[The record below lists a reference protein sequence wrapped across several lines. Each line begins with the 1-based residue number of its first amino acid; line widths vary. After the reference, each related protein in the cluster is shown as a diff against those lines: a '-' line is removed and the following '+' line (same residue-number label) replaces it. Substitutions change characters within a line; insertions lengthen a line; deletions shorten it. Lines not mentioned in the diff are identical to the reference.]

1 MILFCSLN
9 VWGGGGK
16 PQNLMSTS
24 SDSLLSQDQ
33 RFKTQRQK
41 MMI

>member
-9 VWGGGGK
+9 VWGGGQ